1 MKPEIRLN
9 FYRVILTHKSN
20 FITDDIALEEK
31 DMKNARMYVEG
42 KVSEL
47 SDKVN
52 KIEIKRISFKKA
64 CDIVDRGGVD
74 WIRGSTY

>member
-20 FITDDIALEEK
+20 FVTEDIALEEK
-31 DMKNARMYVEG
+31 DMKNARLYVED

-47 SDKVN
+47 TDTVT
-52 KIEIKRISFKKA
+52 KIEIKRISFQKA